1 MWWSRVSFIAS
12 VFVSVASARVL
23 ATNGSF
29 DTSEV
34 FESLYPRDNPS
45 SKITDLFELGDSCKE
60 RVQVLQNWL
69 DEIKK
74 MHSDF
79 ETAAREASGMPPYAV
94 VFSTFFGTMP
104 LQGMVQ
110 DTDTMDKVKARI
122 AAVTQF
128 LNGGGLRSAGRPGK
142 PLLICSD
149 SELEHEDPDSA
160 VRDDKGEYIVSERD
174 PNTNEPVAYLDFHS
188 VFPDANWPIQQ
199 VFWCNIFKGYMF
211 AANQKLCSDTLQG
224 AVTQKIPK
232 VAQGLHGVEPFTIG
246 EPSRLLLLCPQAFD
260 KERISPDGRVTVH
273 SFPSLADAVDPD
285 NYPEGDLKQEKY
297 RLDWMLPKSAT
308 LYHELYH
315 LTDEYDTKDPSYSL
329 KDILKAARKGGL
341 ERTHYTQNPESYVFA
356 AMANYLYLNG
366 PFINQRVIY
375 YRGYFPDLESDIFRG
390 VH

>member
-1 MWWSRVSFIAS
+1 
-12 VFVSVASARVL
+12 
-23 ATNGSF
+23 
-29 DTSEV
+29 
-34 FESLYPRDNPS
+34 
-45 SKITDLFELGDSCKE
+45 
-60 RVQVLQNWL
+60 
-69 DEIKK
+69 

-329 KDILKAARKGGL
+329 KDILKAAREGGPV
-341 ERTHYTQNPESYVFA
+341 RTHYTQNPESYVYA

-375 YRGYFPDLESDIFRG
+375 REWEGRSFSSDFLLDASSSSSSSLSASSSAKVLLVLPVSLFCRLDRGLGPVLPRLPPSHIHDGHERHELTGWAVLDPL
-390 VH
+390 